1 MNKILIYAVIALCAF
16 SFAAWQ
22 QASIDSLES
31 EIVLMSKDYKALS
44 LEKDTLAAELVE
56 SEESKKRLSNAIR
69 QLDKTL
75 AEREAKLLSSKQR
88 LAELPDIQRGLRK
101 TDAEFNGWSDAHVPV
116 DLVRLLRN
124 TRKGDSEN

>member
-1 MNKILIYAVIALCAF
+1 MNKFLIYAVIALCVF
-16 SFAAWQ
+16 SFSAWQ

-31 EIVLMSKDYKALS
+31 EIVVMNKDYKALS

-75 AEREAKLLSSKQR
+75 AEREANLLSSKQR

-101 TDAEFNGWSDAHVPV
+101 EDAEFKDWSDAHVPV